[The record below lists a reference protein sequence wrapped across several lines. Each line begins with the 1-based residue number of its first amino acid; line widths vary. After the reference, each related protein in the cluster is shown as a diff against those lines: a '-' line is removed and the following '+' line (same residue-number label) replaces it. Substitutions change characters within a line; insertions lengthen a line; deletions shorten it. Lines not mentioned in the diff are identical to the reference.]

1 MAQII
6 HQPENQRF
14 VQIEADGTAEVTY
27 TLSAN
32 VVTITHT
39 FVPADWRGR
48 GVASDLLK
56 AILGWV
62 DSQDHKVASQCS
74 YATTFLAR
82 HAEFHHLRASDSP
95 RSQ

>member
-1 MAQII
+1 MPPIT

-14 VQIEADGTAEVTY
+14 VQVEADGTAEVTY

-39 FVPADWRGR
+39 FVPAAWRGR
-48 GVASDLLK
+48 GVAADLLK
-56 AILGWV
+56 SLLHWV
-62 DSQDHKVASQCS
+62 KSQQLQVASQCS

-82 HAEFHHLRASDSP
+82 HPEFKPLQSD
-95 RSQ
+95 